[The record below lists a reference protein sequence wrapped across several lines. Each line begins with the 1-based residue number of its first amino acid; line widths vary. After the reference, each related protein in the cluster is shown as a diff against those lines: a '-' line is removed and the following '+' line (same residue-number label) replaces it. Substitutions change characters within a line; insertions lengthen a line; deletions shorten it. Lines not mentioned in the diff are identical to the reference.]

1 MKDYAYLC
9 GKKKG
14 GTCLH
19 VSIKKD
25 TTMGLL
31 DWLLGEDE
39 HKKQEKKNP
48 FGAWDDYHRNA
59 SMDRDKY
66 GYNLDD
72 DYRSDIDNM
81 VESDFDD

>member
-1 MKDYAYLC
+1 
-9 GKKKG
+9 
-14 GTCLH
+14 
-19 VSIKKD
+19 
-25 TTMGLL
+25 MGLL

-48 FGAWDDYHRNA
+48 FGAWDNYHRNA
-59 SMDRDKY
+59 SMDRDQY

>member
-1 MKDYAYLC
+1 
-9 GKKKG
+9 
-14 GTCLH
+14 
-19 VSIKKD
+19 
-25 TTMGLL
+25 MGFL
-31 DWLLGEDE
+31 DWLLGDDE

-72 DYRSDIDNM
+72 DYRSGSDNM
-81 VESDFDD
+81 VESDFDN